1 MPNGYINKGTLLSVP
16 TMESRFGRDAA
27 VATCNEEGGDLGYF
41 FSCPCSCNS
50 DSQRYFG
57 VDGKCGTI
65 FVMSGIS
72 TKV

>member
-41 FSCPCSCNS
+41 FLVLAVVIRILK
-50 DSQRYFG
+50 D
-57 VDGKCGTI
+57 
-65 FVMSGIS
+65 IS
-72 TKV
+72 VWMVNVEQFL